1 MINTLLTL
9 PAHLVRVYLPAD
21 GNCAVSCMD
30 HMLKS
35 KGYVNLLVGSK
46 QPGNN
51 WLSPKEAQDHCVA
64 GVSVWKKY
72 STDDGADPDV
82 VLCGCGVE
90 TTTEVIY
97 AASLLKEKAPK
108 LRVRVV
114 NVVGRSKDNAVENHN

>member
-1 MINTLLTL
+1 
-9 PAHLVRVYLPAD
+9 
-21 GNCAVSCMD
+21 
-30 HMLKS
+30 MLKS

-46 QPGNN
+46 QPGRN

-72 STDDGADPDV
+72 STDAGVDPDV

-97 AASLLKEKAPK
+97 AASLLKEKAPNM
-108 LRVRVV
+108 RVRVV
-114 NVVGRSKDNAVENHN
+114 NIVGMSNYTCCEVI